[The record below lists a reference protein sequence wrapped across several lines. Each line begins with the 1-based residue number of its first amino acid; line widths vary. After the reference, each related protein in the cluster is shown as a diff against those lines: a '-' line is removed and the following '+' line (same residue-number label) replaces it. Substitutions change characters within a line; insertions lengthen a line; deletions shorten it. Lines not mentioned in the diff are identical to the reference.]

1 MPDIKNLQS
10 KNEIEKEGQ
19 SGSQEV
25 VPDLVLQPQKQEQI
39 VNPEQNVENINQIEP
54 ISQESQEAK
63 EGEASA
69 GSIIAQGNLI
79 SAQKEREKQIENIL
93 ESGLEEIYLRMSPE
107 KQQKF
112 KAVGEQTA
120 QEINKL
126 LDSAKVKVK
135 QIIDL
140 IKKWLSLIPGV
151 NKFFLEQ
158 EAKIKADK
166 IMELSRKR

>member
-1 MPDIKNLQS
+1 MPDIKNLQIR
-10 KNEIEKEGQ
+10 NNVEKQKG
-19 SGSQEV
+19 GPQEV
-25 VPDLVLQPQKQEQI
+25 APDLSAQPYKQEQI
-39 VNPEQNVENINQIEP
+39 VTPEQSAERIDQIEP

-63 EGEASA
+63 EGEAPA
-69 GSIIAQGNLI
+69 GSIIAQGALI
-79 SAQKEREKQIENIL
+79 AAQKEREKQIENIL
-93 ESGLEEIYLRMSPE
+93 ADGLEDIYLNMPPD
-107 KQQKF
+107 KQEEF
-112 KAVGEQTA
+112 KTVGEQTA
-120 QEINKL
+120 REINKL